1 MDWTTLNFTGMTSWF
16 TTVHRKNTSR
26 RFESCLGVSP
36 TKCLFGD
43 NTMDFLGHRVEE
55 CLIGLHEDNMT
66 KIREAPRLT
75 TKKQIRS
82 FMGLAGYYRAF
93 IPNFAAL
100 TAPLS
105 DLTRK
110 GQPNKV
116 EWGQVQEKAYLSIKA
131 LLTREPILWLP
142 DPGKTYF
149 FED

>member
-1 MDWTTLNFTGMTSWF
+1 
-16 TTVHRKNTSR
+16 
-26 RFESCLGVSP
+26 
-36 TKCLFGD
+36 
-43 NTMDFLGHRVEE
+43 MDFLGHRVEE

-142 DPGKTYF
+142 DPGKTF
-149 FED
+149 FLRTDASDDALGTVLMQERDG